1 MNRLAYALAA
11 LAVLSCGATALR
23 AGTTDEASRRI
34 HRDFDARMESASDSR
49 VTAFF
54 STADLGDSEEREAL
68 EFLYAYMPW
77 PDMVNRDPG
86 YFLENVR
93 LSLEARKEMPWG
105 DSVPDREFRHFVLPV
120 RVNNE
125 DLDDSRRV
133 FFGELRDRVKG
144 LTMRQAILEVNHWC
158 HEKATYRPSDA
169 RTSTP
174 LSTVSQAI
182 GRCGEES
189 TFTVAALRAVG
200 IPARQVYTPRWAH
213 TDDNHAWVEAW
224 ADGRWWFLGA
234 CEPEP
239 LLDMAWFNLPAS
251 RGMLM
256 TTNAYG
262 YYDGPEE
269 RVGRTSVST
278 TVNVTGNYAPVSV
291 REVVVTG
298 EDSAPVENVTVMFM
312 LYNYGEYYP
321 VARKLSD
328 KDGKASLVAG
338 MGDMV
343 VWVTDGRRFGVSHLR
358 AADRGPVRVTL
369 DRDGAREDIMEFDI
383 VPPGP
388 SASLPAPT
396 EEMTAANEARKQ
408 YEDSVRG
415 AYTSTFATEETA
427 RAFAAETGLD
437 PDVTAKVLVESRGNR
452 QAITDLLRHTT
463 PERRETVLDVLSA
476 VSEKDR
482 RDIPMDVVTD
492 RFAIDRQDTP
502 LFVPY
507 VLNPRVENEG
517 LEPFAAE
524 FLRDITSTQAEDYRR
539 HPERWAEWVA
549 LNIAVDTVW
558 NPGRLRVHPAAV
570 WRVRKADALS
580 RRIFF
585 VASARAMGIP
595 ARIDAVTGKTQW
607 HDGSG
612 WQDAGLDR
620 DVAFGVGSGSRSE
633 AGYVEFHYTPA
644 GRIAD
649 PKYYTHF
656 TISKIENGIPAL
668 FEFEENTTLGW
679 IADNYR
685 RFDAGE
691 YVLTTGQRMA
701 DGSVLARSSFFR
713 VVPDSLTRVPLVIR
727 QDTTGVQVIGSFNSE
742 DLFTN
747 AAGQRQSLLSA
758 TGRGYYTLVYGAPN
772 HEPTSHVLNEISASA
787 EFFEADGRKIVLLY
801 ADSDRLAR
809 ATPGTSFRL
818 PANVVTGH
826 DNDGA
831 ILAELKDA
839 LRLDNVELPV
849 TIIADTFNRVVHVS
863 QGYTIGTADRL
874 LDILSR
880 VSD

>member
-1 MNRLAYALAA
+1 MNRLAYTLAA
-11 LAVLSCGATALR
+11 LAVLSGGATALT
-23 AGTTDEASRRI
+23 AGAQDEASRRI
-34 HRDFDARMESASDSR
+34 RRDFDARMESAADSR
-49 VTAFF
+49 VTEFF
-54 STADLGDSEEREAL
+54 STAGFGGSEEREAL

-77 PDMVNRDPG
+77 PDMVNREPG

-144 LTMRQAILEVNHWC
+144 LPMRQAILEVNHWC

-269 RVGRTSVST
+269 RIGRSAVNT
-278 TVNVTGNYAPVSV
+278 TINVTQNYAPVSV
-291 REVVVTG
+291 KEVMVTDR
-298 EDSAPVENVTVMFM
+298 DSIPQENVAVLFM

-328 KDGKASLVAG
+328 KDGKAALVAG

-343 VWVTDGRRFGVSHLR
+343 VWATDGRRCGVSHLR
-358 AADRGPVRVTL
+358 AADSGPIRVAL
-369 DRDGAREDIMEFDI
+369 DRDVRGGDILEFDI

-388 SASLPAPT
+388 SASLPAPG
-396 EEMTAANEARKQ
+396 EETVAENEARKQ

-415 AYTSTFATEETA
+415 AYTSTFATEESA

-437 PDVTAKVLVESRGNR
+437 PDVTAKVLVESRGNH
-452 QAITDLLRHTT
+452 QAIRDLLLRTA
-463 PERRETVLDVLSA
+463 PVRRKTVLDVLSA

-492 RFAIDRQDTP
+492 RFVIGQQDTP
-502 LFVPY
+502 LFVEY

-517 LEPFAAE
+517 LEPFAEE
-524 FLRDITSTQAEDYRR
+524 FLDAMPSSEVETYRR
-539 HPERWAEWVA
+539 DPAKWAEWVTR
-549 LNIAVDTVW
+549 NIAVDTVW
-558 NPGRLRVHPAAV
+558 NPGRLRVHPSAV

-607 HDGSG
+607 HDDTG
-612 WQDAGLDR
+612 WHDALLD
-620 DVAFGVGSGSRSE
+620 FGPAHGVRSQAG
-633 AGYVEFHYTPA
+633 AGYVEFDYA
-644 GRIAD
+644 RVGRIAD

-656 TISKIENGIPAL
+656 TISKIEDGIPRL
-668 FEFEENTTLGW
+668 LEFEENTTLGW
-679 IADNYR
+679 ISDNYR
-685 RFDAGE
+685 RFDKGR
-691 YVLTTGQRMA
+691 YILTTGQRMA
-701 DGSVLARSSFFR
+701 DGSVLARSSFFS
-713 VVPDSLTRVPLVIR
+713 VAPDSLTRVPFVIR
-727 QDTTGVQVIGSFNSE
+727 QDTTGVQVIGNFNSE
-742 DLFTN
+742 DLFTD
-747 AAGQRQSLLSA
+747 ADGQCRSLLSA

-772 HEPTSHVLNEISASA
+772 HEPTSHVLNEIGAAAAS
-787 EFFEADGRKIVLLY
+787 FEADGRKVVVLY

-809 ATPGTSFRL
+809 AGAGSAFRL

-831 ILAELKDA
+831 ILGELREA
-839 LRLDNVELPV
+839 LKLDTVELPV
-849 TIIADTFNRVVHVS
+849 TIIADTFNRVVYVS
-863 QGYTIGTADRL
+863 QGYTIGTADRI

>member
-1 MNRLAYALAA
+1 MNRLAYTLAA
-11 LAVLSCGATALR
+11 ATILLCGPTAAN

-34 HRDFDARMESASDSR
+34 RRDFDARMESAADIR
-49 VTAFF
+49 VTEFF
-54 STADLGDSEEREAL
+54 STADFGGSEEREAL

-77 PDMVNRDPG
+77 PDMVNREPG

-144 LTMRQAILEVNHWC
+144 LPMRQAILEVNHWC

-269 RVGRTSVST
+269 RIGRSAVNT
-278 TVNVTGNYAPVSV
+278 TINVTQNYAPVSV
-291 REVVVTG
+291 KEVMVTDG
-298 EDSAPVENVTVMFM
+298 DSIPQENVAVLFM

-328 KDGKASLVAG
+328 KDGKAALVAG

-343 VWVTDGRRFGVSHLR
+343 VWATDGRRCGVSHLR
-358 AADRGPVRVTL
+358 AADRGPIRVAL
-369 DRDGAREDIMEFDI
+369 DRDVRGGDILEFDI

-388 SASLPAPT
+388 SASLPAPG
-396 EEMTAANEARKQ
+396 EEMIGENEARKQ

-415 AYTSTFATEETA
+415 AYTSTFATEESA

-437 PDVTAKVLVESRGNR
+437 PDVTAKLLVESRGNH
-452 QAITDLLRHTT
+452 QAIRDLLLRTA
-463 PERRETVLDVLSA
+463 PVRRKTVLDVLSA

-492 RFAIDRQDTP
+492 RFVIGQQDTP
-502 LFVPY
+502 LFVEY

-517 LEPFAAE
+517 LEPFAEE
-524 FLRDITSTQAEDYRR
+524 FLGVMPSSEVETYRR
-539 HPERWAEWVA
+539 DPAKWAEWVTR
-549 LNIAVDTVW
+549 NIAVDTVW
-558 NPGRLRVHPAAV
+558 NPGRLRVHPSAV

-607 HDGSG
+607 HDDTG
-612 WQDAGLDR
+612 WHDALLD
-620 DVAFGVGSGSRSE
+620 FGPAHGVRSQAG
-633 AGYVEFHYTPA
+633 AGYVEFDYA
-644 GRIAD
+644 RVGRIAD

-656 TISKIENGIPAL
+656 TISKIEDGIPRL
-668 FEFEENTTLGW
+668 LEFEENTTLGW
-679 IADNYR
+679 ISDNYR
-685 RFDAGE
+685 RFDEGR
-691 YVLTTGQRMA
+691 YILTTGQRMA
-701 DGSVLARSSFFR
+701 DGSVLARSSFFS
-713 VVPDSLTRVPLVIR
+713 VVPDSLTRVPFVIR
-727 QDTTGVQVIGSFNSE
+727 QDTTGVQVIGNFNSE
-742 DLFTN
+742 DLFTD
-747 AAGQRQSLLSA
+747 ADGQCRSLLSA

-772 HEPTSHVLNEISASA
+772 HEPTSHVLNEIGAAAAS
-787 EFFEADGRKIVLLY
+787 FEADGRKVVVLY

-809 ATPGTSFRL
+809 AGAGSDFRL

-831 ILAELKDA
+831 ILGELREA
-839 LRLDNVELPV
+839 LKLDTVELPV
-849 TIIADTFNRVVHVS
+849 TIIADTFNRVVYVS
-863 QGYTIGTADRL
+863 QGYTIGTADRI

>member
-1 MNRLAYALAA
+1 MNRLAYTLAA
-11 LAVLSCGATALR
+11 LAVLSGGATALT
-23 AGTTDEASRRI
+23 AGAQDEASRRI
-34 HRDFDARMESASDSR
+34 RRDFDARMESAADSR
-49 VTAFF
+49 VTEFF
-54 STADLGDSEEREAL
+54 STAGFGGSEEREAL

-77 PDMVNRDPG
+77 PDMVNREPG

-144 LTMRQAILEVNHWC
+144 LPMRQAILEVNHWC

-269 RVGRTSVST
+269 RIGRSAVNT
-278 TVNVTGNYAPVSV
+278 TINVTQNYAPVSV
-291 REVVVTG
+291 KEVMVTDG
-298 EDSAPVENVTVMFM
+298 DSIPQENVAVLFM

-328 KDGKASLVAG
+328 KDGKAALVAG

-343 VWVTDGRRFGVSHLR
+343 VWATDGRRCGVSHLR
-358 AADRGPVRVTL
+358 AADRGPIRVAL
-369 DRDGAREDIMEFDI
+369 DRDVRGGDILEFDI

-388 SASLPAPT
+388 SASLPAPG
-396 EEMTAANEARKQ
+396 EEMIAENEARKQ

-415 AYTSTFATEETA
+415 AYTSTFATEESA

-437 PDVTAKVLVESRGNR
+437 PDVTAKVLVESRGNH
-452 QAITDLLRHTT
+452 QAIRDLLLHTT
-463 PERRETVLDVLSA
+463 PVCRKTVLDVLSA

-492 RFAIDRQDTP
+492 RFVIGQQDTP
-502 LFVPY
+502 LFVEY

-517 LEPFAAE
+517 LEPFAEE
-524 FLRDITSTQAEDYRR
+524 FLGVMPSSEVETYRR
-539 HPERWAEWVA
+539 DPAKWAEWVTR
-549 LNIAVDTVW
+549 NIAVDTVW
-558 NPGRLRVHPAAV
+558 NPGRLRVHPSAV

-607 HDGSG
+607 HDDTG
-612 WQDAGLDR
+612 WHDALLD
-620 DVAFGVGSGSRSE
+620 FGPAHGVRSQAG
-633 AGYVEFHYTPA
+633 AGYVEFDYA
-644 GRIAD
+644 RVGRIAD

-656 TISKIENGIPAL
+656 TISKIEDGIPRL
-668 FEFEENTTLGW
+668 LEFEENTTLGW
-679 IADNYR
+679 ISDNYR
-685 RFDAGE
+685 RFDKGR
-691 YVLTTGQRMA
+691 YILTTGQRMA
-701 DGSVLARSSFFR
+701 DGSVLARSSFFS
-713 VVPDSLTRVPLVIR
+713 VVTDSLTRVPFVIR
-727 QDTTGVQVIGSFNSE
+727 QDTTGVQVIGNFNSE
-742 DLFTN
+742 DLFTD
-747 AAGQRQSLLSA
+747 ADGQCRSLLSA

-772 HEPTSHVLNEISASA
+772 HEPTSHVLNEIGAAAAS
-787 EFFEADGRKIVLLY
+787 FEADGRKVVVLY

-809 ATPGTSFRL
+809 AGAGSDFRL

-831 ILAELKDA
+831 ILGELKEA
-839 LRLDNVELPV
+839 LKLDTVELPV
-849 TIIADTFNRVVHVS
+849 TIIADTFNRVVYVS
-863 QGYTIGTADRL
+863 QGYTIGTADRI